1 MKNKLNGQSVKN
13 LIIRNAHI
21 VDPANKIDEVMDLH
35 VKSHRVVKWGKD
47 LTFEDAEIFD
57 AKKLPLLPGLIDMHV
72 HFREPGF
79 EHKETIET
87 GAQAAIA
94 GGFVGCVTMP
104 NTKPACD
111 NAQVVKYQMERANV
125 LNFNIFPAGTLTQ
138 GREGKKISEMAE
150 MKAAGAVAVTDDGN
164 WVVDSG
170 VARRAYEYAAT
181 YGLPILSHAEDPT
194 ISLHGVMNEGIV
206 STKLGLRGRP
216 NASEDIAT
224 ARDIELVRLIKCQL
238 HFQHV
243 STRGA
248 VDMIRRARAEG
259 LPITAEATP
268 HHIALTDEE
277 FVKYDTFY
285 KMNPPLRNE
294 EDRQAVIKG
303 LEDGTID
310 TIATDHAPHAFEEKD
325 QDIEIAPSGTI
336 GLESSFGV
344 IMTELYHGRKWKLE
358 DIVRKMS
365 LVPAE
370 ILKKSNFGRLKTGEQ
385 ANFILVD
392 PDKEWVFS
400 EENVY
405 SKSINSCFYGRK
417 LKGKVLQAFVKGYQ
431 YILP

>member
-1 MKNKLNGQSVKN
+1 MKNKLNGESVKN

-21 VDPANKIDEVMDLH
+21 VDPANKINEVMDLH
-35 VKSHRVVKWGKD
+35 IKSHRLVKWGKD
-47 LTFEDAEIFD
+47 LAAEEAEILD
-57 AKKLPLLPGLIDMHV
+57 AKGLYLLPGLIDMHV

-94 GGFVGCVTMP
+94 GGFVACVSMP

-125 LNFNIFPAGTLTQ
+125 LNFNLFPAGTLTQ
-138 GREGKKISEMAE
+138 GREGKQISEMAE

-170 VARRAYEYAAT
+170 VARRTYEYAAT
-181 YGLPILSHAEDPT
+181 YGLPILSHAEDQT
-194 ISLHGVMNEGIV
+194 IALNGVMNEGIV

-216 NASEDIAT
+216 NAAEDIAT

-285 KMNPPLRNE
+285 KMNPPLRTE
-294 EDRQAVIKG
+294 EDRQAVMKG

-310 TIATDHAPHAFEEKD
+310 VIATDHAPHALEEKD
-325 QDIEIAPSGTI
+325 QDIEMAPFGTI

-344 IMTELYHGRKWKLE
+344 IMTELLHDRKWKLE
-358 DIVRKMS
+358 EIVKKMS

-370 ILKKSNFGRLKTGEQ
+370 ILKKPNFGRLKTGEQ
-385 ANFILVD
+385 ANLVLVD
-392 PDKEWVFS
+392 VNREWVFG
-400 EENVY
+400 EENIH
-405 SKSINSCFYGRK
+405 SKSVNSCFYGKK
-417 LKGKVLQAFVKGYQ
+417 LKGKVLRTFVKGFQ
-431 YILP
+431 YVL

>member
-35 VKSHRVVKWGKD
+35 VKSHRIVKWGKD
-47 LTFEDAEIFD
+47 LAAEEAEILD
-57 AKKLPLLPGLIDMHV
+57 AKNLHLLPGLVDLHV
-72 HFREPGF
+72 HFREPGY

-87 GAQAAIA
+87 GAQAAVA
-94 GGFVGCVTMP
+94 GGFVACVTMP

-150 MKAAGAVAVTDDGN
+150 MKAAGAVAVTDDGG

-170 VARRAYEYAAT
+170 VARRAYEYAST
-181 YGLPILSHAEDPT
+181 YGLPIMSHAEDPT
-194 ISLHGVMNEGIV
+194 ISLNGVMNEGIV
-206 STKLGLRGRP
+206 SSKLGLRGRP
-216 NASEDIAT
+216 NAAEDIAT
-224 ARDIELVRLIKCQL
+224 ARDIELVRLIKCQF

-248 VDMIRRARAEG
+248 VEMIRRARAEG

-285 KMNPPLRNE
+285 KMNPPLRTE
-294 EDRQAVIKG
+294 KDRQAVLKG

-310 TIATDHAPHAFEEKD
+310 VIATDHAPHAFEEKD
-325 QDIEIAPSGTI
+325 QDIEVAPFGAI
-336 GLESSFGV
+336 GLESAFGV
-344 IMTELYHGRKWKLE
+344 VMTELFHGRKWKLE
-358 DIVRKMS
+358 EIVRKMS
-365 LVPAE
+365 LTPAE

-392 PDKEWVFS
+392 AEKDWVFS
-400 EENVY
+400 EDNVH
-405 SKSINSCFYGRK
+405 SKSLNSCFYGKK
-417 LKGKVLQAFVKGYQ
+417 LKGKVLHTFVKGYQ
-431 YILP
+431 YVL

>member
-13 LIIRNAHI
+13 LIIRNVHI

-47 LTFEDAEIFD
+47 LTAEESETLD
-57 AKKLPLLPGLIDMHV
+57 AKKLYLLPGLIDMHV
-72 HFREPGF
+72 HFREPGY

-87 GAQAAIA
+87 GAQAAIK
-94 GGFVGCVTMP
+94 GGFVACVSMP

-164 WVVDSG
+164 WVMDSG

-194 ISLHGVMNEGIV
+194 ISLNGVMNEGIV

-268 HHIALTDEE
+268 HHIALTDEK

-285 KMNPPLRNE
+285 KMNPPLRTE
-294 EDRQAVIKG
+294 ADRQAVIKG

-325 QDIEIAPSGTI
+325 QDIEVAPFGAI

-344 IMTELYHGRKWKLE
+344 VMTELYHGRKWKLDE
-358 DIVRKMS
+358 IVRKMS

-370 ILKKSNFGRLKTGEQ
+370 ILKKPTFGRLKTGEQ
-385 ANFILVD
+385 ANIILVD
-392 PDKEWVFS
+392 VDKEWVFG
-400 EENVY
+400 EDQVH
-405 SKSINSCFYGRK
+405 SKSINSCFYGKK
-417 LKGKVLQAFVKGYQ
+417 LKGKVLHTFLKGYQ
-431 YILP
+431 YHLP

>member
-35 VKSHRVVKWGKD
+35 VKSHRLVKWGKD
-47 LTFEDAEIFD
+47 LAAEEAEILD
-57 AKKLPLLPGLIDMHV
+57 AKKHYLLPGLIDMHV

-94 GGFVGCVTMP
+94 GGFVACVSMP

-125 LNFNIFPAGTLTQ
+125 LNFNLFPAGTLTQ

-170 VARRAYEYAAT
+170 VARRTYEYAAT

-194 ISLHGVMNEGIV
+194 ISLNGVMNEGIV
-206 STKLGLRGRP
+206 STKLGLRARP
-216 NASEDIAT
+216 NAAEDIAT
-224 ARDIELVRLIKCQL
+224 ARDIELARLIKCQL
-238 HFQHV
+238 PFQHV

-248 VDMIRRARAEG
+248 VEMIRRARAEG

-285 KMNPPLRNE
+285 KMNPPLRTE

-310 TIATDHAPHAFEEKD
+310 VIATDHAPHAFEEKD
-325 QDIEIAPSGTI
+325 QDIEVAPFGTI

-344 IMTELYHGRKWKLE
+344 AMTELYHGRKWKIE
-358 DIVRKMS
+358 EIVKKMS

-370 ILKKSNFGRLKTGEQ
+370 ILKKPNFGRLKTGEQ
-385 ANFILVD
+385 ANFILAD
-392 PDKEWVFS
+392 LNQEWVFA
-400 EENVY
+400 EESVH
-405 SKSINSCFYGRK
+405 SKSLNSCFYGKK
-417 LKGKVLQAFVKGYQ
+417 LKGKVLHTFVKGYQ
-431 YILP
+431 YVL

>member
-35 VKSHRVVKWGKD
+35 VKSHRIVKWGKD
-47 LTFEDAEIFD
+47 LTAEEAEFLDAR
-57 AKKLPLLPGLIDMHV
+57 KLHLLPGLIDMHV

-94 GGFVGCVTMP
+94 GGFVACVTMP

-150 MKAAGAVAVTDDGN
+150 MKAAGAVAVTDDGG

-181 YGLPILSHAEDPT
+181 YGLPIMSHAEDHS
-194 ISLHGVMNEGIV
+194 ISVNGVMNEGVV
-206 STKLGLRGRP
+206 SSKLGLRGSP
-216 NASEDIAT
+216 NAAEDIAT

-248 VDMIRRARAEG
+248 VAMIRRAKAEG

-285 KMNPPLRNE
+285 KMSPPLRTE
-294 EDRQAVIKG
+294 KDRQAIMAG
-303 LEDGTID
+303 LEDGTI
-310 TIATDHAPHAFEEKD
+310 
-325 QDIEIAPSGTI
+325 
-336 GLESSFGV
+336 GLESAFGV
-344 IMTELYHGRKWKLE
+344 IMTELFHGRKWKLE
-358 DIVRKMS
+358 EIVRKMS
-365 LVPAE
+365 LTPAE

-392 PDKEWVFS
+392 VGKDWVFQ
-400 EENVY
+400 EDDVH
-405 SKSINSCFYGRK
+405 SKSLNSCFYGKK
-417 LKGKVLQAFVKGYQ
+417 LKGKVLHTFVKGYQ
-431 YILP
+431 YAL

>member
-21 VDPANKIDEVMDLH
+21 VDPANKIDEMMDLH
-35 VKSHRVVKWGKD
+35 VKSHRIVKWGKD
-47 LTFEDAEIFD
+47 LAVEEAEILD
-57 AKKLPLLPGLIDMHV
+57 AKKLHLLPGLVDLHV
-72 HFREPGF
+72 HFREPGY

-94 GGFVGCVTMP
+94 GGFVACVTMP

-125 LNFNIFPAGTLTQ
+125 LNFNIFPSGTLTQ

-170 VARRAYEYAAT
+170 VARRAYEYAST
-181 YGLPILSHAEDPT
+181 YGLPIMSHAEDPT
-194 ISLHGVMNEGIV
+194 ISLNGVMNEGIV
-206 STKLGLRGRP
+206 SSKLGLRGRP
-216 NASEDIAT
+216 SAAEDIAT
-224 ARDIELVRLIKCQL
+224 ARDIELVRLIKCHL

-248 VDMIRRARAEG
+248 VEMIRRARAEG

-285 KMNPPLRNE
+285 KMNPPLRTE
-294 EDRQAVIKG
+294 KDRQAVIKG
-303 LEDGTID
+303 LEDGTLD
-310 TIATDHAPHAFEEKD
+310 AIATDHAPHAFEEKD
-325 QDIEIAPSGTI
+325 QDIEVAPFGAI
-336 GLESSFGV
+336 GLESAFGV
-344 IMTELYHGRKWKLE
+344 IMTELFHGRKWKLDE
-358 DIVRKMS
+358 IVRKMS
-365 LVPAE
+365 LTPAE
-370 ILKKSNFGRLKTGEQ
+370 ILKKTNFGRLKTGEQ

-392 PDKEWVFS
+392 VDKDWVFS
-400 EENVY
+400 EEDVH
-405 SKSINSCFYGRK
+405 SKSLNSCFYGKK
-417 LKGKVLQAFVKGYQ
+417 LKGKVLHTFVKGYQ
-431 YILP
+431 YAL

>member
-35 VKSHRVVKWGKD
+35 VKSHRLVKWGKD
-47 LTFEDAEIFD
+47 LAAEEAEILD
-57 AKKLPLLPGLIDMHV
+57 AKKHYLLPGLIDMHV

-94 GGFVGCVTMP
+94 GGFVACVSMP

-125 LNFNIFPAGTLTQ
+125 LNFNLFPAGTLTQ

-170 VARRAYEYAAT
+170 VARRTYEYAAT

-194 ISLHGVMNEGIV
+194 ISLNGVMNEGIV
-206 STKLGLRGRP
+206 STKLGLRARP
-216 NASEDIAT
+216 NAAEDIAT
-224 ARDIELVRLIKCQL
+224 ARDIELARLIKCQL

-248 VDMIRRARAEG
+248 VEMIRRARAEG

-285 KMNPPLRNE
+285 KMNPPLRTE

-310 TIATDHAPHAFEEKD
+310 VIATDHAPHAFEEKD
-325 QDIEIAPSGTI
+325 QDIEVAPFGTI

-344 IMTELYHGRKWKLE
+344 AMTELYHGRKWKIE
-358 DIVRKMS
+358 EIVKKMS

-370 ILKKSNFGRLKTGEQ
+370 ILKKPNFGRLKTGEQ
-385 ANFILVD
+385 ANFILAD
-392 PDKEWVFS
+392 LNQEWVFA
-400 EENVY
+400 EESVH
-405 SKSINSCFYGRK
+405 SKSLNSCFYGKK
-417 LKGKVLQAFVKGYQ
+417 LKGKVLHTFVKGYQ
-431 YILP
+431 YVL

>member
-1 MKNKLNGQSVKN
+1 MKNKLNGQSVRN
-13 LIIRNAHI
+13 LIIRGAHI

-47 LTFEDAEIFD
+47 LSAEDAEILD
-57 AKKLPLLPGLIDMHV
+57 AKKLYLLPGLIDMHV

-87 GAQAAIA
+87 GAEAAIA
-94 GGFVGCVTMP
+94 GGFVACVSMP

-125 LNFNIFPAGTLTQ
+125 LNFNLFPAGTLTQ

-170 VARRAYEYAAT
+170 VARRVYEYAAT
-181 YGLPILSHAEDPT
+181 YGLPIMTHAEDPT
-194 ISLHGVMNEGIV
+194 ISLNGVMHEGVV
-206 STKLGLRGRP
+206 STQLGLRGRP
-216 NASEDIAT
+216 SAAEDIAT

-268 HHIALTDEE
+268 HHIALTDEA

-285 KMNPPLRNE
+285 KINPPLRTE

-325 QDIEIAPSGTI
+325 QDVEVAPFGTI

-344 IMTELYHGRKWKLE
+344 VMTELFHGRKWKLE
-358 DIVRKMS
+358 EIVRKMS

-385 ANFILVD
+385 ANFILAD
-392 PDKEWVFS
+392 IDREWVFG
-400 EENVY
+400 EEHVH
-405 SKSINSCFYGRK
+405 SKSLNSCFYGKK
-417 LKGKVLQAFVKGYQ
+417 LKGKVVYNFVKGYQ
-431 YILP
+431 YTLL

>member
-35 VKSHRVVKWGKD
+35 VKSHRIVKWGKD
-47 LTFEDAEIFD
+47 LAAEEAEILD
-57 AKKLPLLPGLIDMHV
+57 AKKLHLLPGLVDLHV
-72 HFREPGF
+72 HFREPGY

-94 GGFVGCVTMP
+94 GGFVACVTMP

-150 MKAAGAVAVTDDGN
+150 MKAAGAVAVTDDGG
-164 WVVDSG
+164 WVADSG

-181 YGLPILSHAEDPT
+181 YGLPIMSHAEDHS
-194 ISLHGVMNEGIV
+194 ISVNGVMNEGIV
-206 STKLGLRGRP
+206 SSKLGLRGCP
-216 NASEDIAT
+216 NAAEDIAT
-224 ARDIELVRLIKCQL
+224 ARDIELVRLIKGQL

-248 VDMIRRARAEG
+248 VEMIRRAKAEG

-285 KMNPPLRNE
+285 KMNPPLRTE
-294 EDRQAVIKG
+294 RDRQAIMAG

-310 TIATDHAPHAFEEKD
+310 AIATDHAPHALEEKD
-325 QDIEIAPSGTI
+325 RDIEVAPFGAI
-336 GLESSFGV
+336 GLESAFGV
-344 IMTELYHGRKWKLE
+344 IMTELFHGRKWKLE
-358 DIVRKMS
+358 DIVKKMS
-365 LVPAE
+365 LIPAE
-370 ILKKSNFGRLKTGEQ
+370 ILKKANFGRLKVGEQ

-392 PDKEWVFS
+392 VEKDWVFA
-400 EENVY
+400 EDNVN
-405 SKSINSCFYGRK
+405 SKSLNSGFYVKK
-417 LKGKVLQAFVKGYQ
+417 LKGKVLHTFVKGYQ
-431 YILP
+431 YAL

>member
-13 LIIRNAHI
+13 LIIRNAHV

-35 VKSHRVVKWGKD
+35 IKSHRVVKWGKD
-47 LTFEDAEIFD
+47 LQAEESESLD
-57 AKKLPLLPGLIDMHV
+57 AKGLYLLPGLIDMHV
-72 HFREPGF
+72 HFREPGY

-87 GAQAAIA
+87 GAQAAIT
-94 GGFVGCVTMP
+94 GGFVGCVSMP

-125 LNFNIFPAGTLTQ
+125 LNFNLFPAGTLTQ

-181 YGLPILSHAEDPT
+181 YGLPVLSHAEDPT
-194 ISLHGVMNEGIV
+194 ISLHGVMNEGVV

-216 NASEDIAT
+216 NAAEDIAT
-224 ARDIELVRLIKCQL
+224 ARDIELVRLIKCHI

-248 VDMIRRARAEG
+248 VDMIRRARGEG
-259 LPITAEATP
+259 LPITAEVTP

-285 KMNPPLRNE
+285 KMNPPLRTK

-310 TIATDHAPHAFEEKD
+310 VIATDHAPHAFEEKD
-325 QDIEIAPSGTI
+325 QDIEVAPFGTI

-344 IMTELYHGRKWKLE
+344 VMTELYHGRKWKLE
-358 DIVRKMS
+358 EIVRKMS

-392 PDKEWVFS
+392 VDKEWEFGEGSVQ
-400 EENVY
+400 
-405 SKSINSCFYGRK
+405 SKSLNSCFYGKK
-417 LKGKVLQAFVKGYQ
+417 LKGKVLHTFVKGYQ
-431 YILP
+431 YALP